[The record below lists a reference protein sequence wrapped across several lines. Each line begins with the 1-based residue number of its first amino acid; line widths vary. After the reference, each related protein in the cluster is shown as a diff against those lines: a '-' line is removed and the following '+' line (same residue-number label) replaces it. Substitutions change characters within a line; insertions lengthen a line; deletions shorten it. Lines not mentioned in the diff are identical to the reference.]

1 MWPFPFTE
9 WLCLRVTKLNK
20 YISNTQEGLQVRIM
34 TVLNKR
40 LQDTPEK
47 DACSPKHANDT
58 SSLYQY
64 LR

>member
-1 MWPFPFTE
+1 MRPFPFTE
-9 WLCLRVTKLNK
+9 WLCLLRVTK

-47 DACSPKHANDT
+47 DACSPKHANDA